1 MSIPFN
7 FRLTD
12 FPVEAETL
20 RLEVREFLSSALVD
34 VPKETRAE
42 TWYGADE
49 DFSRK
54 VGERGWIGL
63 SWPTEYGGSGRSA
76 MERYVVLEEMLTAGA
91 PVGAHWIADRQSGPL
106 IIRYGTHEQQEKILP
121 GILRGETYFCI
132 GMSEP
137 DSGSDLAALRTKAE
151 KKGDKY
157 IVCLLYT
164 SPSPRD

>member
-49 DFSRK
+49 GFSRK
-54 VGERGWIGL
+54 VGERGLIGL
-63 SWPTEYGGSGRSA
+63 SWPTAVSYTH
-76 MERYVVLEEMLTAGA
+76 LT
-91 PVGAHWIADRQSGPL
+91 
-106 IIRYGTHEQQEKILP
+106 LP
-121 GILRGETYFCI
+121 
-132 GMSEP
+132 
-137 DSGSDLAALRTKAE
+137 TKA
-151 KKGDKY
+151 
-157 IVCLLYT
+157 
-164 SPSPRD
+164 

>member
-49 DFSRK
+49 DFCRK

-63 SWPTEYGGSGRSA
+63 SWPTEYGKICCARRNVNCRCSCRRS
-76 MERYVVLEEMLTAGA
+76 L
-91 PVGAHWIADRQSGPL
+91 
-106 IIRYGTHEQQEKILP
+106 
-121 GILRGETYFCI
+121 
-132 GMSEP
+132 
-137 DSGSDLAALRTKAE
+137 DS
-151 KKGDKY
+151 
-157 IVCLLYT
+157 
-164 SPSPRD
+164 

>member
-12 FPVEAETL
+12 FPSEAETL
-20 RLEVREFLSSALVD
+20 RLEVREFLSTALVD

-63 SWPTEYGGSGRSA
+63 SWPTEFGGSGRSA

-106 IIRYGTHEQQEKILP
+106 IIRYGTPEQQEKISKEVLP
-121 GILRGETYFCI
+121 QDAWRSKNEGATAIVRRYAKI
-132 GMSEP
+132 Q
-137 DSGSDLAALRTKAE
+137 LAF
-151 KKGDKY
+151 
-157 IVCLLYT
+157 
-164 SPSPRD
+164 